1 MKHSPWSKSWLTE
14 ALAMFF
20 ETEPVKAAVKGAW
33 IKICQIWSKMVNK
46 NKNNGEG
53 NNLQSILGHLMSIQ

>member
-1 MKHSPWSKSWLTE
+1 MID
-14 ALAMFF
+14 ARR
-20 ETEPVKAAVKGAW
+20 GA
-33 IKICQIWSKMVNK
+33 QSY